1 MRYRAAIPLLSVIFG
16 LLLANVYQW
25 PQPVAVTT
33 AASYGYMGPGYFYN
47 AKPSNPTLPPS
58 VVRTPTGEKPQ
69 SKLWFN
75 DGRWWADMFN
85 NVAGNYHIYWLNPA
99 TQTWIDTGTVLDTR
113 PETKADCLWDGKY
126 LYVVSG
132 GGSDPSGNTGTLYP
146 YSAQLYRYSYN
157 SLTSKYS
164 LDFGPVLVR
173 NDGAETIVIDKDTT
187 GMLWITYTQN
197 MKVYVNHS
205 RTSDSDWNPN
215 LAVPIPGAPTTATSV
230 SADDI
235 SSLVAFDGK
244 IGVLWSNESPGQFSG
259 SSDTAFYFAYHVD
272 GAADT
277 SWVTTPIY
285 RQPSAADDHI
295 NIKSLQSDPSG
306 NVFAMVKTSYNSTTQ
321 PQLLLFV
328 AKKNGS
334 SYSWNTYVESTHAD
348 NQTRPLL
355 LIDTSQRLLYVFTS
369 DEGGGNIYYKLTSMD
384 NPNFSSQS
392 GRGVL
397 FMTKSGYALNNLS
410 GTKQTVNT
418 ASGIVV
424 LASHDND
431 TGGADSVDADH
442 YFHNSIGLNPI
453 PATPTPIAQ
462 TPTRTPTPTSTPTI
476 GPGNTPKHLYLPLLT
491 Q

>member
-33 AASYGYMGPGYFYN
+33 AASYGTIGPGYFYN

-58 VVRTPTGEKPQ
+58 IVRTPTGEKPQ

-75 DGRWWADMFN
+75 DGLWWADMFN
-85 NVAGNYHIYWLNPA
+85 NVAGSYHIYWLNPA
-99 TQTWIDTGTVLDTR
+99 TQKWNDTGTVLDTR
-113 PETKADCLWDGKY
+113 PQTKADCLWDGTH

-132 GGSDPSGNTGTLYP
+132 GYDLNSPNA

-157 SLTSKYS
+157 AQTNQYS

-173 NDGAETIVIDKDTT
+173 NGGAEAIVLDKDTT
-187 GMLWITYTQN
+187 GRLWVTYTQN
-197 MKVYVNHS
+197 LKVYVNHS
-205 RTSDSDWNPN
+205 RTSDTDWNPN
-215 LAVPIPGAPTTATSV
+215 AATTIPGAPTTATSV
-230 SADDI
+230 SQDDI

-259 SSDTAFYFAYHVD
+259 SSDTAFYFAYHAD
-272 GAADT
+272 GTADT
-277 SWVTTPIY
+277 SWVTAPIY
-285 RQPSAADDHI
+285 RQPNAADDHI

-306 NVFAMVKTSYNSTTQ
+306 NLFAMVKTSYNTSTA
-321 PQLLLFV
+321 PQLLLIV

-355 LIDTSQRLLYVFTS
+355 LIHTSQRMLYVFTS
-369 DEGGGNIYYKLTSMD
+369 NEGGGNIYYKSTSMD
-384 NPNFSSQS
+384 NPDFSNQL
-392 GRGVL
+392 GRGTL
-397 FMTKSGYALNNLS
+397 FMTQSGFALNNIT

-418 ASGIVV
+418 ASGIVI

-431 TGGADSVDADH
+431 TGGADSVDADY
-442 YFHNSIGLNPI
+442 YFYNSIGLSSSLPTVTPNPS
-453 PATPTPIAQ
+453 TPTK
-462 TPTRTPTPTSTPTI
+462 TPTPTITPTI
-476 GPGNTPKHLYLPLLT
+476 GPGNLQKHLYLPVMIR
-491 Q
+491 